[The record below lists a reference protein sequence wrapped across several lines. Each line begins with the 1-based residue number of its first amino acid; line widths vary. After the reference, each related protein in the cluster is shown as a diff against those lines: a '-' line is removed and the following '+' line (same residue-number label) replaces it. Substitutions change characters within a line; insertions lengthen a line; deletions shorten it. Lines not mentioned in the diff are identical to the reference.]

1 MRAFIKT
8 INCTNNDCKISFLT
22 NVGLASGFLTNFD
35 KVKPTINQ
43 TIDIELDIDLL
54 FEQLNFSL
62 AGFDFCIIA
71 FGKTLELQGKIEDIE
86 SDMVYFRL
94 AQDCLI
100 MIATEQDFSHLNQHF
115 VKLTVPIESLNI
127 TIFGI

>member
-1 MRAFIKT
+1 MKVLVQAIDFI
-8 INCTNNDCKISFLT
+8 NDKCKISFLT
-22 NVGLASGFLTNFD
+22 NVGLASGILTNFD
-35 KVKPTINQ
+35 EVKPTINQ

-62 AGFDFCIIA
+62 AGFDFCTIP

-94 AQDCLI
+94 AHDCLI